1 LVHEYQELSC
11 KITNVRWLSQLKIKM
26 VVITL
31 PFSMKQPKEQ
41 IKVIGAREHNL
52 KNFDIAI
59 PKNEL
64 VVLLVLVEVESLL

>member
-1 LVHEYQELSC
+1 MNIF
-11 KITNVRWLSQLKIKM
+11 KITNVLRLSQLKIKM

-31 PFSMKQPKEQ
+31 PIAMSQQKEQ

-52 KNFDIAI
+52 KNFDITI

-64 VVLLVLVEVESLL
+64 VVFTGVSGCS